1 MQQEFQQKPMLSAE
15 EMIDHL
21 IKKGVRFDKCSKEKA
36 LEILKNSNNYFK
48 LTAYRKNYSKHPG
61 GAQQGQY
68 IDLDF
73 AYLLELSRMDM
84 LLRYAL
90 ILMCLDV
97 EHYLKVGLLSF
108 IEANYK
114 SEAYSIVQEYIASLN
129 EADRIQLN
137 ASIDP
142 KINSDVYRRSLIEKH
157 RCGYPVWAFVEIIPF
172 SDLIRF
178 YTYIQKKHACLCCGN
193 KGTPKCEKDTCK
205 ILRMHSRMNR
215 MLNSVRSIRNAAA
228 HNSCILND
236 LSCSKING
244 AQIAQL
250 EFRQHIYKIAPNNG
264 AEIRLSC
271 VRVQQLLT
279 LVYVHDRFVT
289 SDSVRTKQLDR
300 LKDIVCHR
308 FTTHRDF
315 FNSNTMVSA
324 TLDFMKF
331 VLDNWQRV

>member
-1 MQQEFQQKPMLSAE
+1 MLQEFQQKPMLSAE

-36 LEILKNSNNYFK
+36 LEILTKSNNYFK
-48 LTAYRKNYSKHPG
+48 LTAYRKNYPKHPG
-61 GAQQGQY
+61 GALQGQY

-97 EHYLKVGLLSF
+97 EHYLKVGLLYF

-114 SEAYSIVQEYIASLN
+114 SEAYSIVQEYITSLKEKEQN
-129 EADRIQLN
+129 QLN

-142 KINSDVYRRSLIEKH
+142 TINSDVYRKSLIEKH
-157 RCGYPVWAFVEIIPF
+157 HCGYPVWAFVEIIPF

-178 YTYIQKKHACLCCGN
+178 YTFIQKKHACLCCGN
-193 KGTPKCEKDTCK
+193 KGTPKCDKDLCK
-205 ILRMHSRMNR
+205 TLRMHSRMNR

-236 LSCSKING
+236 LSCSKAND

-250 EFRQHIYKIAPNNG
+250 EFRQHIYKIAPKG
-264 AEIRLSC
+264 FAETRLSC
-271 VRVQQLLT
+271 IRVQQLLT
-279 LVYVHDRFVT
+279 LVYVHDRLVT
-289 SDSVRTKQLDR
+289 SDSVRTKQLER
-300 LKDIVCHR
+300 LKDIICNRFLMHR
-308 FTTHRDF
+308 AF
-315 FNSNTMVSA
+315 FDSNPTIA
-324 TLDFMKF
+324 DTLDFLKL